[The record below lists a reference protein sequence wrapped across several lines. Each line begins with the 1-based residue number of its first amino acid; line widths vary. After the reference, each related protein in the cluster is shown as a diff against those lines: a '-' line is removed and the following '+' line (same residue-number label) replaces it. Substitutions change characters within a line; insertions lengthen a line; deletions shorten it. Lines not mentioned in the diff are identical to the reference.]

1 MEIKN
6 SLKKPYSEKDRLDF
20 IVENNHRQGYEIR
33 ETDEGLEAWGL
44 SDDEKAEQAKESER
58 IARIAELKRM
68 LAETDYI
75 VLKIAEGSAT
85 KKEYAEKIAQ
95 RQAWRTE
102 INDLEAEDSTEE

>member
-1 MEIKN
+1 MIGKTFAKPLTDLSGYSEAANWCNRNGAHIEDKGDFYEVVENVPYEPTAEEIKK
-6 SLKKPYSEKDRLDF
+6 S
-20 IVENNHRQGYEIR
+20 
-33 ETDEGLEAWGL
+33 
-44 SDDEKAEQAKESER
+44 
-58 IARIAELKRM
+58 RIAELKQK

-102 INDLEAEDSTEE
+102 INDLEAKENIKE

>member
-1 MEIKN
+1 
-6 SLKKPYSEKDRLDF
+6 
-20 IVENNHRQGYEIR
+20 
-33 ETDEGLEAWGL
+33 
-44 SDDEKAEQAKESER
+44 
-58 IARIAELKRM
+58 M

-102 INDLEAEDSTEE
+102 INDLEAEETENA

>member
-1 MEIKN
+1 MIGKTFAKPLTDLSAYSEAAAWCNSNGAHIEDKGDFYEVVENIVPESTPEEIKQN
-6 SLKKPYSEKDRLDF
+6 
-20 IVENNHRQGYEIR
+20 
-33 ETDEGLEAWGL
+33 
-44 SDDEKAEQAKESER
+44 
-58 IARIAELKRM
+58 RIAELKQK

-102 INDLEAEDSTEE
+102 INDLEAE